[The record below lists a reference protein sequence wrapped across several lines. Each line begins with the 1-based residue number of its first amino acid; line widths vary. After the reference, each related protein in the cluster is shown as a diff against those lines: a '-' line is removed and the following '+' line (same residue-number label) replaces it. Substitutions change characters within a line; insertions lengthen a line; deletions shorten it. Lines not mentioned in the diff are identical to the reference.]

1 MGVFLRNG
9 ENEWVKKCMDYE
21 VEGVRAELEAG
32 QRKLAM
38 RFEKKTVR
46 PGIGRQLCREDAVDR
61 WKWRTLIKDIV

>member
-21 VEGVRAELEAG
+21 DLEAD
-32 QRKLAM
+32 QRKLGV
-38 RFEKKTVR
+38 RFEKKIVR
-46 PGIGRQLCREDAVDR
+46 PDTGRQLCREDAADR